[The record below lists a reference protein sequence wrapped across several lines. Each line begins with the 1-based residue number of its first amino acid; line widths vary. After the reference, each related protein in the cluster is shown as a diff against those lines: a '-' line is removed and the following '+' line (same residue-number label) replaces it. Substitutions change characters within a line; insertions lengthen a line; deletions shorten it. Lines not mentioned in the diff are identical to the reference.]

1 MYSKGGHSLGI
12 GYNECVYEDGRNW
25 LQYVQK
31 ELSVGE
37 LQDDLKWRKEDI
49 HWSKEISV
57 LDNFDNYVL
66 IGSKSE
72 YKSAQ

>member
-12 GYNECVYEDGRNW
+12 GYNKCVYEDGRNW

-37 LQDDLKWRKEDI
+37 LQDDLK
-49 HWSKEISV
+49 
-57 LDNFDNYVL
+57 
-66 IGSKSE
+66 
-72 YKSAQ
+72 

>member
-37 LQDDLKWRKEDI
+37 LQDDLNEG
-49 HWSKEISV
+49 KEIFIEVRKFLYWTTSIT
-57 LDNFDNYVL
+57 LFL

-72 YKSAQ
+72 HKSAQ

>member
-31 ELSVGE
+31 ELGVGE
-37 LQDDLKWRKEDI
+37 LQDDLK
-49 HWSKEISV
+49 
-57 LDNFDNYVL
+57 
-66 IGSKSE
+66 
-72 YKSAQ
+72 